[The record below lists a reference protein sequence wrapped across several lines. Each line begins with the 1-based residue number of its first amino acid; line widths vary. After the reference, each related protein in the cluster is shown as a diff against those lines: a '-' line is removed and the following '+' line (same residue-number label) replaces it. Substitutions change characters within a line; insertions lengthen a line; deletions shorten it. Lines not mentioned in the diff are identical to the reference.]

1 MCDRSIV
8 VVGKRVLAKDHCN
21 DDDESTV
28 YDCVP
33 VLYGSSSSL
42 VVELCSMTAPPVEE
56 LQ

>member
-1 MCDRSIV
+1 M
-8 VVGKRVLAKDHCN
+8 VGKRVLAKDHCN

-42 VVELCSMTAPPVEE
+42 GVELCSMTAPPVEE